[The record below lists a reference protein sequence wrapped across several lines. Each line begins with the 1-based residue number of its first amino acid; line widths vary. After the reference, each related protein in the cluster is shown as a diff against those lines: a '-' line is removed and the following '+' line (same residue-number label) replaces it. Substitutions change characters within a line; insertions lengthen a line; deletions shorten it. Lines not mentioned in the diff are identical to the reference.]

1 MEHTNIKV
9 FYNVTGMWEWD
20 VLVVFNENIS
30 LHKGKKKTPKYQK
43 EKCPLSTHA
52 NGLLVPSCH
61 KGHDGPYCT
70 GSKVHE
76 KQVCKW
82 QVVAK

>member
-1 MEHTNIKV
+1 
-9 FYNVTGMWEWD
+9 MWELD
-20 VLVVFNENIS
+20 VFVVFNKEFFFSLYKEEEN
-30 LHKGKKKTPKYQK
+30 PKCQK

-52 NGLLVPSCH
+52 NGLLVPSCL
-61 KGHDGPYCT
+61 KRHDKPYCA

-82 QVVAK
+82 QVVGK

>member
-1 MEHTNIKV
+1 MWTLNVSVILME
-9 FYNVTGMWEWD
+9 
-20 VLVVFNENIS
+20 
-30 LHKGKKKTPKYQK
+30 KKFKEQGEKKPTKCQK

-52 NGLLVPSCH
+52 NSPLVHSRH
-61 KGHDGPYCT
+61 KGHDKPYCA

-82 QVVAK
+82 QVVGK